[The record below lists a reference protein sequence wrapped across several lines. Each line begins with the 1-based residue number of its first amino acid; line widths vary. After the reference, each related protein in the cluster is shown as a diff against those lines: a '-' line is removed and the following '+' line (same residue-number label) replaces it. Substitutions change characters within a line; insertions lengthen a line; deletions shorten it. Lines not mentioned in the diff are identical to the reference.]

1 MIYRREAMISQ
12 FSIYY
17 SNYKFHLLLS
27 RTMPET
33 RRDIHPLLNDR
44 LDWNLLRTFRV
55 IGQELSISRAAA
67 RLHLTQPAIS
77 QALKRLEEQLG
88 CQLIVRRGPRF
99 VLTEAGEQIFAI
111 AGEMY
116 GQVSQMSNALQ
127 KPGDEVIGKVRL
139 LMISR
144 INSDTFDDFLADF
157 HREHP
162 RVDLEVEVM
171 RSSDIVAALLE
182 KTATLGLSLN
192 RRPQP
197 RLEQRLFLR
206 QRYAF
211 FCGKHH
217 ALFGRTG
224 LAEGDLQ
231 SENFVSFTSDQIGGM
246 LSPLTI
252 FRDQQGFSGRIVAS
266 SSSLEEVRRLVIAG
280 YGLGCLPIH
289 VVAQDVQNGLLWRLP
304 PDDGIADVDIHLL
317 WNREQKMSRAEA
329 VFIEQLSSRL
339 IR

>member
-1 MIYRREAMISQ
+1 MSE
-12 FSIYY
+12 
-17 SNYKFHLLLS
+17 
-27 RTMPET
+27 P
-33 RRDIHPLLNDR
+33 RRDVHPLLNDR

-88 CQLIVRRGPRF
+88 CQLIARRGPRF
-99 VLTEAGEQIFAI
+99 ALTEAGEQIFAI

-116 GQVSQMSNALQ
+116 GQVSQLSSALQ
-127 KPGDEVIGKVRL
+127 QPGDEVIGKVRL

-144 INSDTFDDFLADF
+144 IVSERFDRFLADF
-157 HREHP
+157 HRDHP
-162 RVDLEVEVM
+162 RVDLEIDVM

-182 KTATLGLSLN
+182 KTASLGLSLN

-211 FCGKHH
+211 YCGCNH
-217 ALFGRTG
+217 ALFGRES
-224 LAEGDLQ
+224 LSESDLQ

-266 SSSLEEVRRLVIAG
+266 SPSLEEVRRLVIAG
-280 YGLGCLPIH
+280 YGLGCLPEH
-289 VVAQDVQNGLLWRLP
+289 VVAEDEQKGLLWRLP
-304 PDDGIADVDIHLL
+304 PHEGAADVDIHLL
-317 WNREQKMSRAEA
+317 WNREQKMSRAET
-329 VFIEQLSSRL
+329 VFIERLQQRLSEA
-339 IR
+339 

>member
-1 MIYRREAMISQ
+1 MSE
-12 FSIYY
+12 F
-17 SNYKFHLLLS
+17 
-27 RTMPET
+27 
-33 RRDIHPLLNDR
+33 RRDVHPLLNDR

-88 CQLIVRRGPRF
+88 CQLIARRGPRF
-99 VLTEAGEQIFAI
+99 DLTEAGEQIFAI

-127 KPGDEVIGKVRL
+127 QPGDEVIGKVRL

-144 INSDTFDDFLADF
+144 IVSERFDQFLADF

-162 RVDLEVEVM
+162 RVDLEIDVM

-182 KTATLGLSLN
+182 KTASLGLSLN

-206 QRYAF
+206 QRYGF
-211 FCGKHH
+211 YCGRHH
-217 ALFGRTG
+217 ALFGREN
-224 LAEGDLQ
+224 LSEADLQ

-266 SSSLEEVRRLVIAG
+266 SPSLEEVRRLVIAG
-280 YGLGCLPIH
+280 YGLGCLPEH
-289 VVAQDVQNGLLWRLP
+289 VVAEDEKNGLLWRLP
-304 PDDGIADVDIHLL
+304 PREGIADVDIHLL
-317 WNREQKMSRAEA
+317 WHREQKMSRAET
-329 VFIEQLSSRL
+329 VFIQSLDQRL
-339 IR
+339 MQG

>member
-1 MIYRREAMISQ
+1 MSE
-12 FSIYY
+12 
-17 SNYKFHLLLS
+17 
-27 RTMPET
+27 P
-33 RRDIHPLLNDR
+33 RRDVHPLLNDR

-88 CQLIVRRGPRF
+88 CQLIARRGPRF
-99 VLTEAGEQIFAI
+99 ALTEAGEQIFAI

-116 GQVSQMSNALQ
+116 GQVSQLSSALLQ
-127 KPGDEVIGKVRL
+127 PGDEVIGKVRL

-144 INSDTFDDFLADF
+144 IVSERFDRFLADF
-157 HREHP
+157 HRDHP
-162 RVDLEVEVM
+162 RVDLEIDVM

-182 KTATLGLSLN
+182 KTASLGLSLN
-192 RRPQP
+192 RRAQP

-211 FCGKHH
+211 YCGCNH
-217 ALFGRTG
+217 ALFGRES
-224 LAEGDLQ
+224 LSESDLQ

-266 SSSLEEVRRLVIAG
+266 SPSLEEVRRLVIAG
-280 YGLGCLPIH
+280 YGLGCLPEH
-289 VVAQDVQNGLLWRLP
+289 VVAEDEQKGLLWRLP
-304 PDDGIADVDIHLL
+304 PHEGVADVDIHLL
-317 WNREQKMSRAEA
+317 WNREQKMSRAET
-329 VFIEQLSSRL
+329 VFIERLQHRLSEA
-339 IR
+339 

>member
-1 MIYRREAMISQ
+1 MADS
-12 FSIYY
+12 
-17 SNYKFHLLLS
+17 S
-27 RTMPET
+27 R
-33 RRDIHPLLNDR
+33 DVHPLLNDR

-88 CQLIVRRGPRF
+88 CQLIARRGPRF
-99 VLTEAGEQIFAI
+99 DLTEAGEQIFAI

-116 GQVSQMSNALQ
+116 GQVSQLGGVLQ
-127 KPGDEVIGKVRL
+127 QPGDEVIGKVRL
-139 LMISR
+139 LTISR
-144 INSDTFDDFLADF
+144 IFSDRFDDFLADF
-157 HREHP
+157 HRQHP
-162 RVDLEVEVM
+162 RVDLEIEVL
-171 RSSDIVAALLE
+171 RSSDIVSALLE

-192 RRPQP
+192 RRAQP

-211 FCGKHH
+211 YCGRHH
-217 ALFGRTG
+217 GLFGRSN
-224 LAEGDLQ
+224 LSQSDLQ

-280 YGLGCLPIH
+280 FGVGCLPEH
-289 VVAQDVQNGLLWRLP
+289 VVADDVLNGLVWRLP
-304 PDDGIADVDIHLL
+304 PANGIADVDIYQL
-317 WNREQKMSRAEA
+317 WNRDQNMSRAER
-329 VFIEQLSSRL
+329 VFIDSLARRLEQHE
-339 IR
+339 

>member
-1 MIYRREAMISQ
+1 MSE
-12 FSIYY
+12 
-17 SNYKFHLLLS
+17 
-27 RTMPET
+27 P
-33 RRDIHPLLNDR
+33 RRDVHPLLNDR

-88 CQLIVRRGPRF
+88 CQLIARRGPRF
-99 VLTEAGEQIFAI
+99 ALTEAGEQIFAI

-116 GQVSQMSNALQ
+116 GQVSQLSSALQ
-127 KPGDEVIGKVRL
+127 QPGDEVIGKVRL

-144 INSDTFDDFLADF
+144 IVSERFDRFLADF
-157 HREHP
+157 HRDHP
-162 RVDLEVEVM
+162 RVDLEIDVM

-182 KTATLGLSLN
+182 KTASLGLSLN
-192 RRPQP
+192 RRAQP

-211 FCGKHH
+211 YCGCNH
-217 ALFGRTG
+217 ALFGRES
-224 LAEGDLQ
+224 LSESDLQ

-266 SSSLEEVRRLVIAG
+266 SPSLEEVRRLVIAG
-280 YGLGCLPIH
+280 YGLGCLPEH
-289 VVAQDVQNGLLWRLP
+289 VVAEDEQKGLLWRLP
-304 PDDGIADVDIHLL
+304 PHEGVADVDIHLL
-317 WNREQKMSRAEA
+317 WNREQKMSRAET
-329 VFIEQLSSRL
+329 VFIEQLQHRL
-339 IR
+339 SEA

>member
-1 MIYRREAMISQ
+1 
-12 FSIYY
+12 
-17 SNYKFHLLLS
+17 
-27 RTMPET
+27 MPD
-33 RRDIHPLLNDR
+33 RLLNDR

-67 RLHLTQPAIS
+67 RLHLTQPAVS

-88 CQLIVRRGPRF
+88 RQLIARRGPRF
-99 VLTEAGEQIFAI
+99 ALTEVGEQIFHL
-111 AGEMY
+111 AGEIY
-116 GQVSQMSNALQ
+116 GQMSQVSGVLEQPA
-127 KPGDEVIGKVRL
+127 DEVIGKVRL

-144 INSDTFDDFLADF
+144 IFCDRFDSFLVDF
-157 HREHP
+157 HRQHP
-162 RVDLEVEVM
+162 RVELEVDVM
-171 RSSDIVAALLE
+171 RSSDIVSALQE

-217 ALFGRTG
+217 GLFGKQDV
-224 LAEGDLQ
+224 AEGDLQ
-231 SENFVSFTSDQIGGM
+231 RENFVSFASDQIGGM

-280 YGLGCLPIH
+280 FGVGCLPAH
-289 VVAQDVQNGLLWRLP
+289 AVAADVGAGLLWQLP
-304 PDDGIADVDIHLL
+304 PHEGIADVDIHLL
-317 WNREQKMSRAEA
+317 WNREQRMSRAES
-329 VFIEQLSSRL
+329 VFIEALQASLPV
-339 IR
+339 

>member
-1 MIYRREAMISQ
+1 
-12 FSIYY
+12 
-17 SNYKFHLLLS
+17 
-27 RTMPET
+27 
-33 RRDIHPLLNDR
+33 LLNDR

-55 IGQELSISRAAA
+55 IGQERSISRAAA

-88 CQLIVRRGPRF
+88 CQLIARRGPRF
-99 VLTEAGEQIFAI
+99 DLTEAGEQIFAI

-116 GQVSQMSNALQ
+116 GQVSQLSSALQ
-127 KPGDEVIGKVRL
+127 QPGDEVIGKVRL

-144 INSDTFDDFLADF
+144 IVSERFDRFLADF

-162 RVDLEVEVM
+162 RVDLEIDVM

-182 KTATLGLSLN
+182 KTASLGLSLN

-206 QRYAF
+206 QRYGF
-211 FCGKHH
+211 YCGRHH
-217 ALFGRTG
+217 ALFGRDR
-224 LAEGDLQ
+224 LNESDLQ

-266 SSSLEEVRRLVIAG
+266 SPSLEEVRRLVIAG
-280 YGLGCLPIH
+280 YGLGCLPEH
-289 VVAQDVQNGLLWRLP
+289 VVAEDERNGLLWRLP
-304 PDDGIADVDIHLL
+304 PHEGIADVDIHLL
-317 WNREQKMSRAEA
+317 WNREQKMSRAES
-329 VFIEQLSSRL
+329 VFIESLGQRL
-339 IR
+339 QEAP

>member
-1 MIYRREAMISQ
+1 MSD
-12 FSIYY
+12 
-17 SNYKFHLLLS
+17 L
-27 RTMPET
+27 
-33 RRDIHPLLNDR
+33 RRDVHPLLNDR

-55 IGQELSISRAAA
+55 IGQERSISRAAA

-88 CQLIVRRGPRF
+88 CQLIARRGPRF
-99 VLTEAGEQIFAI
+99 DLTEAGEQIFAI

-116 GQVSQMSNALQ
+116 GQVSQLSSALQ
-127 KPGDEVIGKVRL
+127 QPGDEVIGKVRL

-144 INSDTFDDFLADF
+144 IVSERFDRFLADF

-162 RVDLEVEVM
+162 RVDLEIDVM

-182 KTATLGLSLN
+182 KTASLGLSLN

-206 QRYAF
+206 QRYGF
-211 FCGKHH
+211 YCGRHH
-217 ALFGRTG
+217 ALFGRDK
-224 LAEGDLQ
+224 LNESDLQ

-266 SSSLEEVRRLVIAG
+266 SPSLEEVRRLVIAG
-280 YGLGCLPIH
+280 YGLGCLPEH
-289 VVAQDVQNGLLWRLP
+289 VVAEDERNGLLWRLP
-304 PDDGIADVDIHLL
+304 PHEGIADVDIHLL
-317 WNREQKMSRAEA
+317 WNREQKMSRAES
-329 VFIEQLSSRL
+329 VFIESLGQRL
-339 IR
+339 QEAP

>member
-1 MIYRREAMISQ
+1 MI
-12 FSIYY
+12 
-17 SNYKFHLLLS
+17 
-27 RTMPET
+27 ET
-33 RRDIHPLLNDR
+33 FPVSEPRRDVHPLLNDR

-88 CQLIVRRGPRF
+88 CPLIARRGPRF
-99 VLTEAGEQIFAI
+99 ALTEAGEQIFAI

-116 GQVSQMSNALQ
+116 GQVSQLSSALQ
-127 KPGDEVIGKVRL
+127 QPGDEVIGKVRL

-144 INSDTFDDFLADF
+144 IVSERFDRFLADF
-157 HREHP
+157 HRDHP
-162 RVDLEVEVM
+162 RVDLEIDVM

-182 KTATLGLSLN
+182 KTASLGLSLN

-211 FCGKHH
+211 YCGCNHP
-217 ALFGRTG
+217 LFGRQS
-224 LAEGDLQ
+224 LSESDLQ

-266 SSSLEEVRRLVIAG
+266 SPSLEEVRRLVIAG
-280 YGLGCLPIH
+280 YGLGCLPEH
-289 VVAQDVQNGLLWRLP
+289 AVAEDEQKGLLWRLP
-304 PDDGIADVDIHLL
+304 PHEGVADVDIHLL
-317 WNREQKMSRAEA
+317 WNREQKMSRAES
-329 VFIEQLSSRL
+329 VFIESLGQRL
-339 IR
+339 QETP

>member
-1 MIYRREAMISQ
+1 MSE
-12 FSIYY
+12 
-17 SNYKFHLLLS
+17 
-27 RTMPET
+27 P
-33 RRDIHPLLNDR
+33 RRDVHPLLNDR

-88 CQLIVRRGPRF
+88 CQLIARRGPRF
-99 VLTEAGEQIFAI
+99 ALTEAGEQIFAI
-111 AGEMY
+111 AGQMY
-116 GQVSQMSNALQ
+116 GQVSQLSSALQ
-127 KPGDEVIGKVRL
+127 QPGDEVIGKVRL

-144 INSDTFDDFLADF
+144 IVSERFDRFLADF
-157 HREHP
+157 HRDHP
-162 RVDLEVEVM
+162 RVDLEIDVM

-182 KTATLGLSLN
+182 KTASLGLSLN

-211 FCGKHH
+211 YCGCNH
-217 ALFGRTG
+217 ALFGRES
-224 LAEGDLQ
+224 LSESDLQ

-266 SSSLEEVRRLVIAG
+266 SPSLEEVRRLVIAG
-280 YGLGCLPIH
+280 YGLGCLPEH
-289 VVAQDVQNGLLWRLP
+289 VVAEDEQKGLLWRLP
-304 PDDGIADVDIHLL
+304 PHEGVADVDIHLL
-317 WNREQKMSRAEA
+317 WNREQKMSRAET
-329 VFIEQLSSRL
+329 VFIERLQQRLSEA
-339 IR
+339 